1 MNACMNEK
9 LNGCVRLFLGHC
21 FQSLATKSLV
31 MLFLSSPKRTPN
43 LDFVYQ
49 IAIRSSLFSYY
60 SIKCLVFDQP
70 GITGIATTA

>member
-9 LNGCVRLFLGHC
+9 LNGCVRLFLGYC

-49 IAIRSSLFSYY
+49 IAF
-60 SIKCLVFDQP
+60 IK
-70 GITGIATTA
+70 